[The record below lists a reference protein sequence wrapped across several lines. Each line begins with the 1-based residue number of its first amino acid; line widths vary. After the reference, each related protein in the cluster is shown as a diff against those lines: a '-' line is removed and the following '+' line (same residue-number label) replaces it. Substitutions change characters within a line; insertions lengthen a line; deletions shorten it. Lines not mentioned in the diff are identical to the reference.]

1 MTEKVF
7 YREFSKVNV
16 GEFFLLLNDE
26 KGYIKINT
34 NEAVEASTLATGI
47 ATQTDIKDLAIEIGS
62 KVRTYR
68 WKF

>member
-26 KGYIKINT
+26 KGYVKINT
-34 NEAVEASTLATGI
+34 NEAVEATILAAGHVI
-47 ATQTDIKDLAIEIGS
+47 DIKAFAIKIGS